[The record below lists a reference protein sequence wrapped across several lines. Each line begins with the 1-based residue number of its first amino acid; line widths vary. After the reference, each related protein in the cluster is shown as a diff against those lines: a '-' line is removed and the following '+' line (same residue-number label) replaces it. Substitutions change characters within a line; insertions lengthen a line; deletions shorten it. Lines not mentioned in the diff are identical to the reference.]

1 MIKEILVTLGILL
14 TLSGCANSF
23 ERQINMQNIT
33 LEQKQQPDRLY
44 KTKSTDKADF
54 YTMEW
59 AGTKGES
66 IALVSEQ
73 LYADILNV
81 FKSHCGFSE
90 TDLLETRIVS
100 YKLPTF
106 YEVWV
111 FKDALSERKDK
122 TSAMSVIMTQ
132 LPNGGGV
139 DMNFIGQCHSK
150 PLQFVV
156 VK

>member
-1 MIKEILVTLGILL
+1 MIKENLVALGILL

-23 ERQINMQNIT
+23 ENQINTQNIA

-59 AGTKGES
+59 AGTKGKS
-66 IALVSEQ
+66 MAVGSEL
-73 LYADILNV
+73 LYSDILKA
-81 FKSHCGFSE
+81 FKVHCGFDE
-90 TDLLETRIVS
+90 TDLIETRIVS
-100 YKLPTF
+100 YKPPTS

-111 FKDALSERKDK
+111 FKDSLSQREDK
-122 TSAMSVIMTQ
+122 TSAMSIIMTQ

-150 PLQFVV
+150 PFQLVIG
-156 VK
+156 K

>member
-1 MIKEILVTLGILL
+1 MIKEILLTLGILL

-66 IALVSEQ
+66 MAFGSGL
-73 LYADILNV
+73 LYSDILKA
-81 FKSHCGFSE
+81 FKVHCGFDE
-90 TDLLETRIVS
+90 ADLYETRIVS
-100 YKLPTF
+100 YKPPTS

-111 FKDALSERKDK
+111 FKDLLSEREDK
-122 TSAMSVIMTQ
+122 TSAMSIIMTQ
-132 LPNGGGV
+132 LPNAGGV
-139 DMNFIGQCHSK
+139 DMHFIGQCHSK
-150 PLQFVV
+150 PFQFVV
-156 VK
+156 GK